1 MIYLQKQMGV
11 FVMLVEVMDR
21 GQIALPPALMN
32 QMEWKTG
39 DKLNVFVESGRLC
52 MESVESASSA
62 RVSDDSFWSEKNQ
75 RHLMASIRDL
85 EAGRGEEHE
94 LIDA

>member
-1 MIYLQKQMGV
+1 
-11 FVMLVEVMDR
+11 MLVEVMDN

-32 QMEWKTG
+32 QMEWKIG
-39 DKLNVFVESGRLC
+39 DKLNIFVENGRLC
-52 MESVESASSA
+52 MESVANIRSA
-62 RVSDDSFWSEKNQ
+62 RVSDDPFWSETNQ

>member
-1 MIYLQKQMGV
+1 
-11 FVMLVEVMDR
+11 MDN

-32 QMEWKTG
+32 QLELKSG
-39 DKLNVFVESGRLC
+39 DKLNVFVENGRLC
-52 MESVESASSA
+52 MESVENIFVP
-62 RVSDDSFWSEKNQ
+62 RVSDDPFWSETNQ

-85 EAGRGEEHE
+85 DTGRGEEHE

>member
-1 MIYLQKQMGV
+1 
-11 FVMLVEVMDR
+11 MLAEVMDR

-32 QMEWKTG
+32 QMAWKIG
-39 DKLNVFVESGRLC
+39 DKLNIFVENGAVRLQGIDN
-52 MESVESASSA
+52 ASPVG
-62 RVSDDSFWSEKNQ
+62 VSDDPFWSETNQ

-85 EAGRGEEHE
+85 DAGRGEEHE